1 MVSDTEQGFE
11 IVQCDVV
18 IDSGF
23 AGSLMQKCLEESADK
38 FVFKES
44 GEVKV
49 FDTEQVSTILISAC
63 IE

>member
-11 IVQCDVV
+11 TVQCDVV

-23 AGSLMQKCLEESADK
+23 AGSRLQKCFEESADQ
-38 FVFKES
+38 FFFKES